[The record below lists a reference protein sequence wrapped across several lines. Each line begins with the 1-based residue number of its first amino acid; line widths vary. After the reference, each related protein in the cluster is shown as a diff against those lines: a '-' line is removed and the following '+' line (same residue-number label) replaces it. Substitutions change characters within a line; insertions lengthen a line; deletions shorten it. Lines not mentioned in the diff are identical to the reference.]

1 MSKFYTIIKKE
12 ENKYNFVEKIND
24 KEYNKKGEITRT
36 SYGLC
41 GGNNLHGIKFPNI
54 TSCYHFFSHDDKQDG
69 ENTIVKE
76 ETIKNSNMAL
86 PPYVRKGDIIMDTSK
101 VEDFS
106 YFLKGNSDKLREF
119 TPDIDYS
126 SAEKLVRAFM
136 GLESLE
142 ILHTINSKKC
152 KYFGEAF
159 RDCKKIQT
167 VDVDT
172 SSGINFY
179 EMFLG
184 CDNLT
189 NIELDMSNANQLQRM
204 FSCCKKLK
212 KVEFKNFCKDTDFKP
227 NYTGLFEV
235 CSSLPDID
243 LKNVKSSSYD
253 DLFDGCT
260 SLKTIKNLDMGG
272 RILEYPA
279 GITSYGTT
287 VFRKCYIL
295 EDLDVHNIYCRLYL
309 NDSPNLSEESL
320 LQIAKELITP
330 YEIRDNVPEWEIAL
344 YLNDNDRIKN
354 YLNNTYCRV
363 IENDNKKVPIELVNS
378 DESNA
383 ISLYDYITNVKKWK
397 VKYEASS

>member
-12 ENKYNFVEKIND
+12 KNKYNFVEKVND
-24 KEYNKKGEITRT
+24 KEYNKKGEITKT

-76 ETIKNSNMAL
+76 ETIKNSNIAL

-126 SAEKLVRAFM
+126 SAEKLIRAFM

-142 ILHTINSKKC
+142 ILHIINSKKC
-152 KYFGEAF
+152 KYFREAF

-167 VDVDT
+167 INVDT
-172 SSGINFY
+172 SSGINFD
-179 EMFLG
+179 EMFCC

-189 NIELDMSNANQLQRM
+189 NIELDMSNANQLEYM
-204 FSCCKKLK
+204 FDGCKNLK
-212 KVEFKNFCKDTDFKP
+212 KVEFKNFCKDTNIKP
-227 NYTGLFEV
+227 DYHGLFKY
-235 CSSLPDID
+235 CSSLPEID
-243 LKNVKSSSYD
+243 LKNVKSISYG
-253 DLFDGCT
+253 DLFNGCV
-260 SLKTIKNLDMGG
+260 SLKTVKNLDMGG
-272 RILEYPA
+272 QVLSYTSASIAYPQ
-279 GITSYGTT
+279 T
-287 VFRKCYIL
+287 FRKCYNL

-309 NDSPNLSEESL
+309 NDSPNLSNESL
-320 LQIAKELITP
+320 LRVAKELITP
-330 YEIRDNVPEWEIAL
+330 YEIRDDVPSWEIAL

-354 YLNNTYCRV
+354 YLNNTYCKV
-363 IENDNKKVPIELVNS
+363 LENDNKKVPIKIVNS

-397 VKYEASS
+397 VKYEPSS

>member
-1 MSKFYTIIKKE
+1 MKKCYTIIKKE
-12 ENKYNFVEKIND
+12 KNKYDFIEKMSD

-41 GGNNLHGIKFPNI
+41 SENSLHGIKFPNI
-54 TSCYHFFSHDDKQDG
+54 TSCAHFFSHDDKQDG

-101 VEDFS
+101 VGDFS
-106 YFLKGNSDKLREF
+106 YFLKGNSDKLVEF

-126 SAEKLVRAFM
+126 SAENLIRAFM
-136 GLESLE
+136 GLKSLE
-142 ILHTINSKKC
+142 ILHTINSKNC
-152 KYFGEAF
+152 KYFREAF
-159 RDCKKIQT
+159 RDCKSIQT

-172 SSGINFY
+172 SSGVNFD
-179 EMFLG
+179 EMFEC

-189 NIELDMSNANQLQRM
+189 SIELDMSKANQLERM
-204 FSCCKKLK
+204 FNSCKNLK

-227 NYTGLFEV
+227 DYTGLFEG

-243 LKNVKSSSYD
+243 LKNVKSSSYSE
-253 DLFDGCT
+253 LFDGCT

-272 RILEYPA
+272 QILSY
-279 GITSYGTT
+279 TSASIAYSQT
-287 VFRKCYIL
+287 FRKCYNL
-295 EDLDVHNIYCRLYL
+295 EDLDIHNIYCRLYL
-309 NDSPNLSEESL
+309 NDSPNLSNESL
-320 LQIAKELITP
+320 LQVAKELIIP
-330 YEIRDNVPEWEIAL
+330 YEIRDDVPSWEIAL

-354 YLNNTYCRV
+354 YLNNTYCKV

-397 VKYEASS
+397 VKYEVSS